1 MKKLLITLCVTTAIA
16 IAANAG
22 ETKKEGAGKKH
33 QQLTEEQKTARKAL
47 LEKYDTNKDGKLDKE
62 ERTKVSTEDKEK
74 LEKAG
79 LARKKKGVDK
89 N

>member
-1 MKKLLITLCVTTAIA
+1 MKKLLIALCVTTAIA
-16 IAANAG
+16 ITANAG

-33 QQLTEEQKTARKAL
+33 PQLTEDQKTTRKAL

-62 ERTKVSTEDKEK
+62 ERAKVSTEDKAK

-79 LARKKKGVDK
+79 LARKKKDGDK

>member
-1 MKKLLITLCVTTAIA
+1 MKKLVIALCVTTAIA
-16 IAANAG
+16 IAAHAE
-22 ETKKEGAGKKH
+22 ETKKDGTAKKH
-33 QQLTEEQKTARKAL
+33 PQLTEEQKTARKAL

-62 ERTKVSTEDKEK
+62 ERAKISTEDKAK

-79 LARKKKGVDK
+79 LARKKKDGDK